1 MPIQIFVVFLPC
13 KPSFIINQNLKK
25 MKKIFSVLAAAVIA
39 FAFTSCGSDANTPEK
54 VAEKFLNHIAKSEYK
69 EAKELATG
77 DAVKTIETL
86 ESFASMSEMG
96 GEKPEAKEVKIENM
110 KCDTKEDAASCTYKQ
125 DGKDG
130 SIDLKKVDG
139 NWKVS
144 NFPKEAG
151 SNEDEGDE
159 EDVVTD
165 DSTATDD
172 VVEEN

>member
-1 MPIQIFVVFLPC
+1 
-13 KPSFIINQNLKK
+13 

-39 FAFTSCGSDANTPEK
+39 FAFTSCGGGADTPEK
-54 VAEKFLNHIAKSEYK
+54 VAEKFLTHIAKSEFK
-69 EAKELATG
+69 DAKELATG

-130 SIDLKKVDG
+130 NIDLKKVDG
-139 NWKVS
+139 AWKVAS
-144 NFPKEAG
+144 FPKETTG
-151 SNEDEGDE
+151 GDDTE
-159 EDVVTD
+159 EVDMES

-172 VVEEN
+172 VTEEVAE